1 MAVYRPD
8 IPPHVA
14 EIVCHLPPDLKHSI
28 KQALRSLS
36 ADPFAGLPL
45 IRELS
50 GLWKYKVRRFGI
62 IYQLDRKARFL
73 RIFAIGHRREVYE
86 ELADR
91 LRQAREH
98 MKARPK

>member
-14 EIVCHLPPDLKHSI
+14 KIVRHLPPDVKRSI

-36 ADPFAGLPL
+36 ADPFSGVPL
-45 IRELS
+45 MRELS
-50 GLWKYKVRRFGI
+50 GLRKFKVRRFRI
-62 IYQLDRKARFL
+62 IYDLDRKARVI

-91 LRQAREH
+91 LRQAAPR
-98 MKARPK
+98 K

>member
-1 MAVYRPD
+1 MAAYRPD

-14 EIVCHLPPDLKHSI
+14 EIIRHLPPDVKRSV

-36 ADPFAGLPL
+36 ADPSLGAPL
-45 IRELS
+45 LRELS
-50 GLWKYKVRRFGI
+50 GLWRFKVRRFRI
-62 IYQLDRKARFL
+62 VYELDRKTRVI

-91 LRQAREH
+91 LRQAAQ
-98 MKARPK
+98 K

>member
-8 IPPHVA
+8 TPPHVA
-14 EIVCHLPPDLKHSI
+14 EIVRHLPPDVKRSI

-36 ADPFAGLPL
+36 ADPFSGAPL
-45 IRELS
+45 MRELS
-50 GLWKYKVRRFGI
+50 GLWRFKVRRFRI
-62 IYQLDRKARFL
+62 IYEPVRTARVI

-91 LRQAREH
+91 LRRVA
-98 MKARPK
+98 PKK